1 MYAYTSSEG
10 KILLSSMMIWYL
22 RSCLGNESSFKTTTE
37 SHFSDLKMNLLL
49 LKT

>member
-1 MYAYTSSEG
+1 MSSEG
-10 KILLSSMMIWYL
+10 KILLGSMMIWYL
-22 RSCLGNESSFKTTTE
+22 RSCLGNEGLVLQTSIE